1 MTIGKLIK
9 EQREYLNTDGQ
20 FSIRKVAKRCGF
32 SATYLSKIE
41 RGVENCPTMKVISAL
56 AKDLQMEEDE
66 LCQAAGR
73 LPDHQ
78 VEWLASKQTL
88 LVGLL
93 TYGLYL
99 TDEDLEK
106 INNYALNLLRE
117 GE

>member
-9 EQREYLNTDGQ
+9 EQREWLNTNGE

-41 RGVENCPTMKVISAL
+41 RGVEKRPTMKVISAL
-56 AKDLQMEEDE
+56 AEDLQMEEDE

-73 LPDHQ
+73 LPDYHI
-78 VEWLASKQTL
+78 EWLASKQTIL
-88 LVGLL
+88 AGLL
-93 TYGLYL
+93 WVVEYL
-99 TDEDLEK
+99 TDKDLEK
-106 INNYALNLLRE
+106 INNYALSLLRE

>member
-1 MTIGKLIK
+1 MTIVNLIK
-9 EQREYLNTDGQ
+9 EQLEYLNTDGQ
-20 FSIRKVAKRCGF
+20 FSIRKVANRCGI

-41 RGVENCPTMKVISAL
+41 RGVENCPTMKVITAL
-56 AKDLQMEEDE
+56 AEDLEMEEHE
-66 LCQAAGR
+66 LCEAAGR
-73 LPDHQ
+73 LPDYQ

-88 LVGLL
+88 LIGLL

-99 TDEDLEK
+99 TDSDLEK

>member
-56 AKDLQMEEDE
+56 AEDLEMNADE

-73 LPDHQ
+73 LPDDQ
-78 VEWLASKQTL
+78 IAWLASKQTIL
-88 LVGLL
+88 AGLL
-93 TYGLYL
+93 CIGPYL
-99 TDEDLEK
+99 ADKDLEK
-106 INNYALNLLRE
+106 INSYALNLLRK

>member
-1 MTIGKLIK
+1 MTIGNLIK
-9 EQREYLNTDGQ
+9 EQRESLNTDGE

-41 RGVENCPTMKVISAL
+41 RGVEKCPTMKVISAL
-56 AKDLQMEEDE
+56 AEDLEINEDE

-78 VEWLASKQTL
+78 IEWLASKQTI
-88 LVGLL
+88 L
-93 TYGLYL
+93 TGFLCLGRYL
-99 TDEDLEK
+99 TDKDLKK
-106 INNYALNLLRE
+106 INNYALKLFRE

>member
-1 MTIGKLIK
+1 MTIGNLIK
-9 EQREYLNTDGQ
+9 EQRESLNTSGE

-73 LPDHQ
+73 LPDDQ
-78 VEWLASKQTL
+78 IAWLASKQTML
-88 LVGLL
+88 AGLL
-93 TYGLYL
+93 CIGPYL
-99 TDEDLEK
+99 ADKDLEK

>member
-9 EQREYLNTDGQ
+9 EQREWLNTDGQ

-56 AKDLQMEEDE
+56 ANDLQMEVHE
-66 LCQAAGR
+66 LCEAAGR
-73 LPDHQ
+73 LPDHL
-78 VEWLASKQTL
+78 VEWLASKQTM

-93 TYGLYL
+93 CVGPYL
-99 TDEDLEK
+99 ADKDLEK